1 MENISAQY
9 NRSGNLI
16 GYRVRSRKQGI
27 EEFFSKAKYGSLE
40 KAMEAAKAFRKKT
53 LGGTLTNE
61 DYLKLRNQNSTLSAK
76 EFAAFL
82 NKEGFTPKRG
92 NKFTKI
98 GIKQRDLTAG
108 FKSTRKVLKKV
119 VPADTADKIY
129 KKYLKLVSEGK
140 REGAIIG
147 LGREYFPGQ
156 TRDSQQKAIQRI
168 LREKGE
174 DITKFKK
181 TGPGS
186 SNLQTKANRI
196 KNLIAGKKAAGAA
209 GQISD
214 EIILDIKFMNDKVKN
229 MSLED
234 IAANKK
240 YITSMRINASMDNLS
255 KGQLTFDKYKNLTDL
270 EVAEK
275 IKDRAKANKF
285 FDVEHISS
293 VKGKAKNIYYPNNI
307 QMAPGNIGSFMDN
320 FKRIPI
326 EQPNN
331 SVIPK
336 IDKVLSNYN
345 LTVRDP
351 KNNIKLGNKAII
363 EVTNGVSNIVRDNFN
378 AVDTVFEKQKIVMPT
393 PSRAVTKQGIV
404 SSADLLE
411 VVKKAPQACRKI
423 LDYST
428 GGISTTCAAAIK
440 ADPVRAATKLEELKP
455 TSAALGKVRNAAR
468 SFLNFMGLGK
478 KEGVQIFRGERA
490 GASGK
495 IAKYIPGTSEVEFVP
510 YSDKLKGRFFTTSKE
525 VAKKF
530 ADDPSKIKS
539 LTIPQKDFNIGTNL
553 ARRINVDQMADQLIL
568 PKSVINKLKDGTLKY
583 DSPAFR
589 NILRTLGKG
598 KIFTAT
604 AAVGVGTGALV
615 KKFMNDDPST
625 YLTNDKQANA
635 MILDTIDQKERE
647 ERMAAI
653 GDAPELLD
661 EANIAANIGVT
672 AAAVPGASAVYA
684 ARRKPFKTRKAMG
697 PARAALGPVG
707 KALSGFAT
715 PAGIAALTP
724 LNVASSLYEGDS
736 AYEVATDPL
745 NYLGPAFAGTLSKEA
760 TRGMGA
766 TSKLAKSLRLGMSPG
781 AIKMVSRR
789 FGLPGLALSAG
800 ISLYELA
807 DDYKSS
813 RGMFAKKE

>member
-9 NRSGNLI
+9 SGSGNLI

-27 EEFFSKAKYGSLE
+27 EEFFSKAKYGSLT

-119 VPADTADKIY
+119 VPADTADEIY

-140 REGAIIG
+140 REGAIVG

-156 TRDSQQKAIQRI
+156 TVSSQQKAIQRI

-181 TGPGS
+181 TGPGT
-186 SNLQTKANRI
+186 SNLQTKTNRI

-255 KGQLTFDKYKNLTDL
+255 KGQLTFDKYKDLTDL

-351 KNNIKLGNKAII
+351 KNNIRLGNKAVIQ
-363 EVTNGVSNIVRDNFN
+363 VTDGVSNIVRDNFN

-428 GGISTTCAAAIK
+428 GGISKTCAAAIQQ
-440 ADPVRAATKLEELKP
+440 DPVGAATKLEGLKP
-455 TSAALGKVRNAAR
+455 TSAALGKVRNVASA
-468 SFLNFMGLGK
+468 FL
-478 KEGVQIFRGERA
+478 
-490 GASGK
+490 
-495 IAKYIPGTSEVEFVP
+495 
-510 YSDKLKGRFFTTSKE
+510 
-525 VAKKF
+525 KF
-530 ADDPSKIKS
+530 A
-539 LTIPQKDFNIGTNL
+539 
-553 ARRINVDQMADQLIL
+553 
-568 PKSVINKLKDGTLKY
+568 
-583 DSPAFR
+583 
-589 NILRTLGKG
+589 GKG
-598 KIFTAT
+598 KGFAIGTGL
-604 AAVGVGTGALV
+604 GVGAGALV

-635 MILDTIDQKERE
+635 MILDTIDQKERQ
-647 ERMAAI
+647 ERMDAI

-661 EANIAANIGVT
+661 EANIAANIAVT
-672 AAAVPGASAVYA
+672 AAPIPGASAVYA
-684 ARRKPFKTRKAMG
+684 ARRKPFTRIVDGVTKTRPAMG
-697 PARAALGPVG
+697 TARAALGPVG

-745 NYLGPAFAGTLSKEA
+745 NYLGPALAGGLSKEA

-807 DDYKSS
+807 DDYKSG
-813 RGMFAKKE
+813 RGMFGKKE